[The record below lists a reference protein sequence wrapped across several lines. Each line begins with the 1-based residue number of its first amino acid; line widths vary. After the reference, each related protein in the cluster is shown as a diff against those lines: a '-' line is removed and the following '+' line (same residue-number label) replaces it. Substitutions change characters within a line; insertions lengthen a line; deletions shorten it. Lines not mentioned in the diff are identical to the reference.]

1 MPGDPTAACAGLAH
15 PSCALSVGCAC
26 CTAVIIRWGIAVI
39 KTVVLESVC
48 RHILVGEMLAS
59 IDLVNCLVPCATTIE
74 RTGKTWLTNGIAISI
89 VLLRILWTITKRIC
103 TEALTSIL
111 QRHVLMI
118 TTGSTATLESV
129 GGCICVT
136 DHGS

>member
-26 CTAVIIRWGIAVI
+26 CTAVMIRWGIAVI
-39 KTVVLESVC
+39 KTVVLESAC
-48 RHILVGEMLAS
+48 RHILVGEMLAFTR

-74 RTGKTWLTNGIAISI
+74 RTGIAISI
-89 VLLRILWTITKRIC
+89 VLLRILWTITIRIC